1 MYDLKQGRIPEES
14 YPKCDCKRYLSVLL
28 RTLFL
33 RIHDQHLETV
43 LDVREADIRIVVEG
57 KELDIGVELL

>member
-1 MYDLKQGRIPEES
+1 MEKKAHI
-14 YPKCDCKRYLSVLL
+14 L
-28 RTLFL
+28 RVIIRTMFI

>member
-1 MYDLKQGRIPEES
+1 MKKKAHILR
-14 YPKCDCKRYLSVLL
+14 VLL

-43 LDVREADIRIVVEG
+43 LDVRGADIRIVVEG
-57 KELDIGVELL
+57 KDLDIGVELL